1 MFSLGKQKSGKS
13 TFSST
18 VAIGETCAHNRQSWE
33 ALLCRSFF
41 NLWLDVASLNP
52 AVDIG
57 QVEGGLL
64 MGLGY
69 WLSEEILFDRKTGRL
84 TTDGTWEYKPPS
96 VKGR

>member
-1 MFSLGKQKSGKS
+1 MHIADCRFS
-13 TFSST
+13 
-18 VAIGETCAHNRQSWE
+18 VR
-33 ALLCRSFF
+33 LCRMP
-41 NLWLDVASLNP
+41 LIVRCSLNP

-69 WLSEEILFDRKTGRL
+69 WLSEEILFDSKTGRL

-96 VKGR
+96 VKGQA